1 MVANAWLDTLLDA
14 IDLLPPDV
22 IKREIVAIAVSKGQL
37 TNNVASRKS
46 ACRLLGKIATK
57 LDAQAL
63 RQDVL
68 PTTLALCQDIDWE
81 VRHAMCRH
89 LALISRG
96 VGQEATKA
104 MIMPQV
110 VELSNDEMSEVRLA
124 AIETVVNLLSIL
136 DDEICTNTIVPLVIK
151 SCDQVLLQINAVTPI
166 NLLKIHTSSQAKQ
179 LEDETL
185 PRLAHHLGR
194 LCHGLMPNINGDQK
208 SWFTSFYKHL
218 SGIGLD
224 ANKKGGVNGDGGGGQ
239 MPDLVPP
246 IADKSEV
253 YSECRKECAYNFPAM
268 VIFVGPN
275 TFLESLYSTFA
286 GLASDPAAKVR
297 SKLAS
302 SLHELAK
309 LVGTNFN
316 TTKVQIVRLFHDDA
330 VEVLGAM
337 ITNMVPVIDA
347 LARFGVLQFGQG
359 GQFSA
364 DLSAAL
370 LHCEATV
377 DRTRNWR
384 LQADCLEKFSCLANC
399 ISPVTIQTRFIPL
412 LFDRMKNTRTLPC
425 KIAAA
430 RTLLVIL
437 R

>member
-1 MVANAWLDTLLDA
+1 M
-14 IDLLPPDV
+14 
-22 IKREIVAIAVSKGQL
+22 
-37 TNNVASRKS
+37 
-46 ACRLLGKIATK
+46 
-57 LDAQAL
+57 
-63 RQDVL
+63 
-68 PTTLALCQDIDWE
+68 
-81 VRHAMCRH
+81 
-89 LALISRG
+89 
-96 VGQEATKA
+96 
-104 MIMPQV
+104 
-110 VELSNDEMSEVRLA
+110 
-124 AIETVVNLLSIL
+124 
-136 DDEICTNTIVPLVIK
+136 
-151 SCDQVLLQINAVTPI
+151 
-166 NLLKIHTSSQAKQ
+166 
-179 LEDETL
+179 
-185 PRLAHHLGR
+185 
-194 LCHGLMPNINGDQK
+194 
-208 SWFTSFYKHL
+208 

-224 ANKKGGVNGDGGGGQ
+224 GNKKGGVNGDGTNGSQ

-246 IADKSEV
+246 IEDKSEV

-286 GLASDPAAKVR
+286 GLASDPTAKVR
-297 SKLAS
+297 KTLAS

-309 LVGTNFN
+309 LVGTHFN
-316 TTKVQIVRLFHDDA
+316 TTKVQIVRLFHDDN
-330 VEVLGAM
+330 VDVLSAM